1 MPRIQRFKIF
11 NPIKYLSA
19 PVFGLYL
26 KDSKT
31 GKQEWVRQSPYGRLF
46 RSDRWQPAGKSKG
59 FDSKRVKFSRP
70 KKGKKG
76 KGKCGCK

>member
-1 MPRIQRFKIF
+1 MPRKQRFKII
-11 NPIKYLSA
+11 NPIKSLTM

-26 KDSKT
+26 KDRKT

-46 RSDRWQPAGKSKG
+46 RADRWSGKSKG

-70 KKGKKG
+70 KKKG
-76 KGKCGCK
+76 GCK